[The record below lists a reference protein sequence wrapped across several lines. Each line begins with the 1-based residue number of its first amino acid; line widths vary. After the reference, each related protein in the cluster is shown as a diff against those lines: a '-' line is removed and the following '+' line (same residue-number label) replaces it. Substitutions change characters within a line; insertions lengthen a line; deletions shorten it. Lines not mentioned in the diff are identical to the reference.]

1 MVCGKL
7 AMVVGLV
14 AGLAILGGV
23 GVGMAPEQK
32 VVTEGKTV
40 EQLAKEGYWGEPGQW
55 AEHEKL
61 LGKPAPAL
69 AFTEW
74 HNGEV
79 TAEEMKGKVV
89 VLDFW
94 ATWCGPCIASIPKNN
109 KLAEEFKA
117 KGALLIGAC
126 GARGQEKMKAT
137 AEKHGMAYPTAR
149 VDDATTTAWGVQ
161 WWPTYAVIDQKGN
174 LRATGLN
181 PAYVK
186 PIVEKLLA
194 EGK

>member
-1 MVCGKL
+1 
-7 AMVVGLV
+7 
-14 AGLAILGGV
+14 
-23 GVGMAPEQK
+23 
-32 VVTEGKTV
+32 
-40 EQLAKEGYWGEPGQW
+40 
-55 AEHEKL
+55 
-61 LGKPAPAL
+61 
-69 AFTEW
+69 
-74 HNGEV
+74 
-79 TAEEMKGKVV
+79 MKGKVV

-117 KGALLIGAC
+117 KGAVLIGAC
-126 GARGQEKMKAT
+126 GSRGQEKMKAT
-137 AEKHGMAYPTAR
+137 AEKHGMTYPTAR
-149 VDDATTTAWGVQ
+149 VDDATVKGWSVQ